1 MIQNAACPW
10 LPHVENPLG
19 PEVTRRHGKDRG
31 EAFYQD
37 ALRYSQS
44 MWIQGKP
51 AQALLQL
58 NKAWMSDLTD
68 DEVLEKFPPPYQ
80 AMCWLM
86 HAAAGG
92 SAGYLGNPVRHFQH
106 LASRM
111 SGPRAELRS
120 WRAWLCFHLAG
131 RVLPEVG
138 FPRDWEQMAREGLWI
153 PSLAQVLDR
162 LGRMGWPG
170 EARIAARVL
179 ERVGADGRP

>member
-10 LPHVENPLG
+10 LPPVENPLG

-44 MWIQGKP
+44 MWVQGKP

-80 AMCWLM
+80 AMIC
-86 HAAAGG
+86 
-92 SAGYLGNPVRHFQH
+92 SDPFQKPVTSPST
-106 LASRM
+106 A
-111 SGPRAELRS
+111 PP
-120 WRAWLCFHLAG
+120 AWT
-131 RVLPEVG
+131 
-138 FPRDWEQMAREGLWI
+138 
-153 PSLAQVLDR
+153 
-162 LGRMGWPG
+162 
-170 EARIAARVL
+170 
-179 ERVGADGRP
+179 